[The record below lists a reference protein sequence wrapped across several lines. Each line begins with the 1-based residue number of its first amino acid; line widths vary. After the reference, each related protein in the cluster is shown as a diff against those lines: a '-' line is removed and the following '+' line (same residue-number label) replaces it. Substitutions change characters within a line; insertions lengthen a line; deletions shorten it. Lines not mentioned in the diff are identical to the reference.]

1 MVIKS
6 KHFLLALILLVLLIG
21 GGILLYLHLRPTDE
35 NRIRALCSTFTEE
48 ISKRTKEGAIPAA
61 AKAKKISALFT
72 EQSSFSI
79 DGLPWASAPRSR
91 EKLSGEIF
99 RSRAMFQK
107 ITLVFEDLSIR
118 IGEEKNRAEITLS
131 AVLSGTV
138 HPDKEIREVRA
149 LEGTLVK
156 MEGRWLFESFRVR
169 KLIRK

>member
-6 KHFLLALILLVLLIG
+6 KHFLPALILLVLLIG

-107 ITLVFEDLSIR
+107 ITLGHSGGGYLFLVVLYVFEL
-118 IGEEKNRAEITLS
+118 A
-131 AVLSGTV
+131 AVVVSSPEAVGV
-138 HPDKEIREVRA
+138 
-149 LEGTLVK
+149 
-156 MEGRWLFESFRVR
+156 
-169 KLIRK
+169 